1 MTLFWKKIE
10 VIKNDFMK
18 YMIIR
23 KNMIVFYN
31 YFFRG
36 KLIVVCLEKIFWWDY
51 IEISLMLFTCKLFI
65 LDCR

>member
-10 VIKNDFMK
+10 VIKNDLMK

-36 KLIVVCLEKIFWWDY
+36 KLIVVCLEKIFW
-51 IEISLMLFTCKLFI
+51 
-65 LDCR
+65 

>member
-36 KLIVVCLEKIFWWDY
+36 KINSGMFRKN
-51 IEISLMLFTCKLFI
+51 I
-65 LDCR
+65 LVR